1 MNSQQIQQFCNYLIN
16 LENRVSKLESNM
28 KRKMSIKENIS
39 IKLQPQNKLQKKMS
53 STRKNIPKS
62 SKKKQL
68 GKLVEKLG
76 DLQYMMNKYY

>member
-28 KRKMSIKENIS
+28 KRNVSMQENIS
-39 IKLQPQNKLQKKMS
+39 IKLQPKNKAQKKMS

-62 SKKKQL
+62 SKKTTRKF
-68 GKLVEKLG
+68 GRFTVHYE
-76 DLQYMMNKYY
+76 